1 MKDELN
7 KEVSESFKLRK
18 ALKESKKALLVEKKI
33 SSLGMAMSKADKFR
47 ALCEDVDF
55 EDEAAF
61 DKEMDK
67 EVKSLDEEETGTT
80 ADGKEVVDDNK
91 DLENS
96 GLKLEEAIA
105 KIRNSKK

>member
-1 MKDELN
+1 
-7 KEVSESFKLRK
+7 
-18 ALKESKKALLVEKKI
+18 
-33 SSLGMAMSKADKFR
+33 MSKADKFR

-55 EDEAAF
+55 DDEETF
-61 DKEMDK
+61 DKDMEK
-67 EVKSLDEEETGTT
+67 EVKELDEEETGTT

-105 KIRNSKK
+105 KVRNSKK

>member
-1 MKDELN
+1 MKGIMTRMKDM
-7 KEVSESFKLRK
+7 
-18 ALKESKKALLVEKKI
+18 I
-33 SSLGMAMSKADKFR
+33 MSN
-47 ALCEDVDF
+47 VDF